1 MKVLLIQTHLG
12 RTRKE
17 APIFPLGLICLASVL
32 DAHHEVKILDLNLW
46 ERDRATEILSSHIK
60 AYMPD
65 IAGLSIRNI
74 DTTQRADRFY
84 YFKTVRPTARL
95 IKDTKPDTTV
105 VFGGPGFSVFAHA
118 VMERVPECDFGVYL
132 EGEEST
138 PELLDNLHAP
148 ETVKGI
154 YFRRNGAIVFTGERT
169 PPDFS
174 SLPMPRRDWNIID
187 IKLYDDPDG
196 SNIGIQSKRGC
207 VLNCAYC
214 NYPFLTGRKLR
225 LRSPAIVVD
234 EIEYLVSLG
243 IKKFS
248 FVDNIFNV
256 PKWHAKQIC
265 EEIIKRRLDVEW
277 SAWFEIKNTTKEL
290 LLLAREAGCKHFG
303 FSPDAASNKTLTR
316 LNKGITVKDIDEN
329 LRIVRETKGIKAGYN
344 LFILPGMDLR
354 EIIETFILFLKI
366 PIILRGRGRVFGLGW
381 IRIEPHTEIYRIAL
395 DEGII
400 NEGTDLLPTDEKEL
414 EGLFYCRP
422 SSRFFDFFIIYIFKF
437 IEEALRPILKFLKH
451 KYLPKKTV
459 MVQK

>member
-1 MKVLLIQTHLG
+1 MKVLLIQAHLG
-12 RTRKE
+12 RTGKE
-17 APIFPLGLICLASVL
+17 ALIFPLGLMYLASVL
-32 DAHHEVKILDLNLW
+32 DVHHEVKILDLNLW
-46 ERDRATEILSSHIK
+46 ERDRATEMLSNQIK

-95 IKDTKPDTTV
+95 IKDTKPDTTIM
-105 VFGGPGFSVFAHA
+105 FGGPGFSAFAHA
-118 VMERVPECDFGVYL
+118 IMERVPECDFGVFL

-148 ETVKGI
+148 ETVRGI

-174 SLPMPRRDWNIID
+174 SLPMPRRDGDIID

-196 SNIGIQSKRGC
+196 SNIGVQSKRGC

-225 LRSPAIVVD
+225 LGSPGIVVG

-277 SAWFEIKNTTKEL
+277 SAWFEIKNATKEL

-303 FSPDAASNKTLTR
+303 FSPDAASNKGLSM
-316 LNKGITVKDIDEN
+316 LKKGFIEDDIIKN
-329 LRIVRETKGIKAGYN
+329 LKLVRRHKVRAGYN
-344 LFILPGMDLR
+344 FFILPGMSFKD
-354 EIIETFILFLKI
+354 IIKLFILFFLI
-366 PIILRGRGRVFGLGW
+366 PIMLRGRGRVFGLGW
-381 IRIEPHTEIYRIAL
+381 IRVEPHTEIHRMAIE
-395 DEGII
+395 EGILK
-400 NEGTDLLPTDEKEL
+400 EDTELLPNDENDLKK
-414 EGLFYCRP
+414 LFYCR
-422 SSRFFDFFIIYIFKF
+422 SSFNFFDFIIIYAFKFAEEVLKPIFKL
-437 IEEALRPILKFLKH
+437 LRH
-451 KYLPKKTV
+451 KYLLKKTA